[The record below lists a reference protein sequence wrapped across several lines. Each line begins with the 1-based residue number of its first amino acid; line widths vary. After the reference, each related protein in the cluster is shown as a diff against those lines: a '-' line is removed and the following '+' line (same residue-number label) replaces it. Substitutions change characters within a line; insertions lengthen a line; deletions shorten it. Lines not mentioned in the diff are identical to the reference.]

1 MAITI
6 SSGRA
11 GMFDSAD
18 RSRLVLGGGGDMT
31 AIGESTTFL
40 WSCIPFVLAIL
51 SGREGVD

>member
-1 MAITI
+1 
-6 SSGRA
+6 
-11 GMFDSAD
+11 MFDSAD